1 MGSTWV
7 HLLVVH
13 VPVLICPVALFFL
26 IRAARSG
33 SESDFKI
40 GNALVLISAIAAV
53 IAYFTGVSAAEWL
66 DGIIELDQE
75 QVEDHGLWGRI
86 SFTIMAIVGV
96 VSLMAIIAFLQEEK
110 PHPSLPRIILG
121 LTLIGFAC
129 SAWTAHLGGIL
140 RRPELGF

>member
-13 VPVLICPVALFFL
+13 VPVLLCPVALFFL
-26 IRAARSG
+26 IRATRSAT
-33 SESDFKI
+33 ESDFKI
-40 GNALVLISAIAAV
+40 GNAFVLISAIAAV
-53 IAYFTGVSAAEWL
+53 IAYFTGTSAAEWL

-86 SFTIMAIVGV
+86 SFTVMAIAGVG
-96 VSLMAIIAFLQEEK
+96 SLMAIIAFLQQEK
-110 PHPSLPRIILG
+110 PHPLLPRIILG
-121 LTLIGFAC
+121 LTLIGFSC
-129 SAWTAHLGGIL
+129 CAWTAHLGGIL